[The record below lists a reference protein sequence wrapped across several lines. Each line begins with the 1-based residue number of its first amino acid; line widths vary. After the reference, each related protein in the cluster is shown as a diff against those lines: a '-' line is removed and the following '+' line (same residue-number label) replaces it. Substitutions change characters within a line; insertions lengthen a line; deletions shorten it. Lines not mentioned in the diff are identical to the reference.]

1 MPAPEPNSLFF
12 ASLGHYD
19 PAGFSCG
26 QPDLDRYLQTQ
37 ARQDA
42 KRRVAA
48 PFLMTNS
55 GGQILGYYTLSAY
68 GVRLAELPDSLV
80 AKLPKYPLLPAT
92 LLGRLA
98 VSQAHRGQKLG
109 RLLLVDALW
118 RSWKNTSEIAS
129 VAVVAE
135 AIDDSARQ
143 FYLHHEFIPL
153 AGQPNRLFI
162 AMSTLDQLFR

>member
-1 MPAPEPNSLFF
+1 M
-12 ASLGHYD
+12 
-19 PAGFSCG
+19 
-26 QPDLDRYLQTQ
+26 
-37 ARQDA
+37 
-42 KRRVAA
+42 
-48 PFLMTNS
+48 S
-55 GGQILGYYTLSAY
+55 GVPPISD

-98 VSQAHRGQKLG
+98 VSQAHRGQKPG
-109 RLLLVDALW
+109 RLLLMDALW

-143 FYLHHEFIPL
+143 FYRHHAFAADRERRTVL
-153 AGQPNRLFI
+153 VA
-162 AMSTLDQLFR
+162 